1 MGMTGLFA
9 NKNMKF
15 SPINREILTLSLPS
29 IVTNITTPLLSLV
42 DIIIVGHMGAPGHI
56 AAIALGGTMF
66 NMLYWMFGFLR
77 MGSSGMT
84 AQAYGANNA
93 VAQSRIL
100 ILAIAIAFLAGMAM
114 VILQRPIAHTILH
127 FMSTDAEDAQALALR
142 YFNICIW
149 GAPAV
154 LGTYALSGW
163 FLGMQNS
170 RIPMWVSIIINI
182 SNITISLALVY
193 WLDYG
198 FDGVAIGT
206 LIAQWCGLVAAIAMG
221 LKQFGRPLLSFTQ
234 AIELTTIKRFF
245 AINSDIFLRTICL
258 VAVTMWFTRTGAS
271 QGSVMLAANT
281 LLMQFF
287 TLFSFFMDGF
297 AYAGEALCGKYA
309 GARLYTKL
317 RDCIKTLFLWSASL
331 AVVFAMS
338 YYFFGETIL
347 NILSDELSVTS
358 VATNYIIWI
367 AIIPL
372 AGIMAFSWDGIF
384 IGLTHTRAMLL
395 SMLGATTLFFI
406 FCQLTISEIGNNGL
420 WLSFIIYLLARG
432 FILTFIFIKK
442 SQFKYHFHK
451 Y

>member
-1 MGMTGLFA
+1 
-9 NKNMKF
+9 MKF

-42 DIIIVGHMGAPGHI
+42 DITIVGHMGAPGHI

-100 ILAIAIAFLAGMAM
+100 ILALAIAFLAGMTI
-114 VILQRPIAHTILH
+114 VILQGPIAHTVLH

-142 YFNICIW
+142 YFNICVW

-170 RIPMWVSIIINI
+170 RIPMWVSIIINV

-206 LIAQWCGLVAAIAMG
+206 LIAQWCGLVAAIVMG
-221 LKQFGRPLLSFTQ
+221 LKQFGRPRLSFNQ
-234 AIELTTIKRFF
+234 AIEWSTIKRFF
-245 AINSDIFLRTICL
+245 TINFDIFLRTICL

-287 TLFSFFMDGF
+287 TFFSFFMDGF
-297 AYAGEALCGKYA
+297 AYAGEALCGKYS
-309 GARLYTKL
+309 GARRDAKL
-317 RDCIKTLFLWSASL
+317 RDCIKTLFQWSVSL
-331 AVVFAMS
+331 AVFFAIS
-338 YYFFGETIL
+338 YFFFGKIIL
-347 NILSDELSVTS
+347 NMLSDESSVTS
-358 VATNYIIWI
+358 AATNYIIWVVF
-367 AIIPL
+367 IPL
-372 AGIMAFSWDGIF
+372 AGVMAFSWDGIF
-384 IGLTHTRAMLL
+384 IGLTRTRPMLL
-395 SMLGATTLFFI
+395 SMLGATALFFI

-420 WLSFIIYLLARG
+420 WLSFIIYLLTRG
-432 FILTFIFIKK
+432 LILTFIFYKK
-442 SQFKYHFHK
+442 SQHKHHIRKY
-451 Y
+451 

>member
-1 MGMTGLFA
+1 
-9 NKNMKF
+9 MKLT
-15 SPINREILTLSLPS
+15 PINREILTLSLPS

-42 DIIIVGHMGAPGHI
+42 DISIVGHMGTPSHI

-93 VAQSRIL
+93 IAQSRIL
-100 ILAIAIAFLAGMAM
+100 ILALAMAFIAGMAM
-114 VILQRPIAHTILH
+114 IILQGPIAHTILD
-127 FMSTDAEDAQALALR
+127 FMSTDADDAQVLALR

-170 RIPMWVSIIINI
+170 RIPMWVSIIINT

-193 WLDYG
+193 WFDYG

-206 LIAQWCGLVAAIAMG
+206 LVAQWCGLAVSIAMG
-221 LKQFGRPLLSFTQ
+221 LKQFGRPLLSFAQ
-234 AIELTTIKRFF
+234 AIEWTTIKRFF
-245 AINSDIFLRTICL
+245 AINSDIFMRTICL

-271 QGSVMLAANT
+271 QGAVMLAANT

-309 GARLYTKL
+309 GARQNNKL
-317 RDCIKTLFLWSASL
+317 RDCIKTLFKWSASL
-331 AVVFAMS
+331 AVAFAIS
-338 YYFFGETIL
+338 YYIFGETIL
-347 NILSDELSVTS
+347 NILSNESSVTTI
-358 VATNYIIWI
+358 ATNYIIWI

-372 AGIMAFSWDGIF
+372 AGVMAFSWDGIF
-384 IGLTHTRAMLL
+384 IGLTRTRPMLL
-395 SMLGATTLFFI
+395 SMLGATALFFTI
-406 FCQLTISEIGNNGL
+406 CQLSLSEIGNHGL
-420 WLSFIIYLLARG
+420 WLSFIIYLLTRG
-432 FILTFIFIKK
+432 LILTLIFAKK
-442 SQFKYHFHK
+442 TRHEYHFHK